1 MGKSRRTHSR
11 EFKLEAVKQV
21 VEQGCLVADVA
32 EGLGVHPSLLQRW
45 KTQLEA
51 EGAVAFPGHGKQR
64 EGEEEI
70 RRLRRELS
78 ITRQE
83 RDILKKAAAY
93 FANDKN

>member
-11 EFKLEAVKQV
+11 EFKPEAVKQV
-21 VEQGCLVADVA
+21 VEQGRSVADVA

-64 EGEEEI
+64 EAEEEI
-70 RRLRRELS
+70 LTCPRKRVQPL
-78 ITRQE
+78 
-83 RDILKKAAAY
+83 
-93 FANDKN
+93 